1 MKKILAIILT
11 CVVVLSLVGC
21 AEVINTETETVKA
34 TIVEVDRDPMRVT
47 LVGKVMVTHPAD
59 YDILLKYEDI
69 EAWVDV
75 SRDEY
80 DKYETLIGS
89 TVDAKLTTVYY
100 DDDTTKEYLELMEE

>member
-47 LVGKVMVTHPAD
+47 MAGKIMVTHPAD

-80 DKYETLIGS
+80 DKYETLVGS

-100 DDDTTKEYLELMEE
+100 DDDTTKQYLELMEG